1 MKALSLALI
10 FFTTII
16 KAQNI
21 FLTEVK
27 TTHANRDKFLY
38 AAEQTELSQAVYLG
52 KIEVSGY
59 SAEDEVIFNEIYKKA
74 KLIGANAYYISG
86 AEGIEGPRKFTPSHY
101 FLHLYYA
108 SSNTFPKEDNWV
120 YFINSGKDKT
130 IRINQEKVTLPYR
143 SYIKYNLNLKNQTE
157 VAVGNFLGS
166 RMKLQPKDGQ
176 SEQYFQLS
184 GNKISTDHS
193 NPGIKFKTGDFIRL
207 EKSYAQFLIKIY
219 QKN

>member
-10 FFTTII
+10 CFTTII
-16 KAQNI
+16 KAQTI

-38 AAEQTELSQAVYLG
+38 AVEHTELSHAIYLG

-74 KLIGANAYYISG
+74 KSIGANAYYISG
-86 AEGIEGPRKFTPSHY
+86 VEGIDGLQKFTPAHY

-108 SSNTFPKEDNWV
+108 TANTLPKEENWV
-120 YFINSGKDKT
+120 YLINSGKEKT
-130 IRINQEKVTLPYR
+130 IRINQEKITLPYR
-143 SYIKYNLNLKNQTE
+143 SYTKYNLNLKNQTE
-157 VAVGNFLGS
+157 VSIGNFLGS
-166 RMKLQPKDGQ
+166 RMKLQQKEGQ
-176 SEQYFQLS
+176 TEQYFQLS
-184 GNKISTDHS
+184 GNKISTNHS
-193 NPGIKFKTGDFIRL
+193 EPGIKFKTGDFIRL

-219 QKN
+219 QKK